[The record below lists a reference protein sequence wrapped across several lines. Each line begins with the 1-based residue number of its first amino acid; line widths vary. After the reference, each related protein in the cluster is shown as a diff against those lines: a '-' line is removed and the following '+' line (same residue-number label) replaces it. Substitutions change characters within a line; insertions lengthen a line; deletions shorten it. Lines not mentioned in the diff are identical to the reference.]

1 MYQIQNNIQ
10 NSHIYIIYFNYND
23 SQKRSEIITS
33 HELVSI
39 SNYVTNWNKNKTFI
53 VRVYADDNYKLVDTP
68 TINVDKEYNLIKD
81 SDSYGD
87 YYGKGWTKTPESN
100 FILNGNTEPTDPIP
114 PTPTEYNVT
123 LTNNISNAILTSDK
137 GITDNVTTSDAILTL
152 TAKENYVF
160 SGTPQIT
167 IAGTNYNFTKSDNL
181 YTFDLN
187 TIDISNDVTAV
198 INGGMY
204 LKITFNLTN
213 TNIYQ
218 YGIQNYTGNTNAIV
232 GVTVPSG
239 KKWNSGNVI
248 VNYDDGTSKQMSLTK
263 QYDTTH
269 SMTYYGTTL
278 SFIDTS
284 KNITSII
291 VTALA
296 DVVVGEDIEIQY
308 TVLNCSKT
316 DDSPTTLKNN
326 ASSISKIT
334 INSSE
339 GFIFKTSPTLRIVK
353 DDGNSNVYNFV
364 LNTDNNIAELEINNT
379 NLGDNFITSISV
391 NAVAEASTVV
401 TIKGFQNVYKLTKQ
415 QLNQLAKA
423 RYITRTNDYYYQRI
437 DLGKYIIALCEY
449 PFTITGD
456 EDSYI
461 VLSDIE
467 TDIIA
472 RRLNSYEFKF
482 TSEKKIINGLYKNSS
497 DISKSSIRI
506 YLPYYGYKDIDSKY
520 INTNINI
527 EIVVNVLTNTCIYK
541 ILSNDFLIDT
551 IETNIADKLPYITQI
566 TNNDISIGN
575 NNIYVNMNE
584 NKLFVIVEQ
593 YPKVEKTHNNTLKID
608 LISNINGYIR
618 GDFSHGLSIS
628 NAKIEELN
636 KIKMLFNNGVYC

>member
-1 MYQIQNNIQ
+1 MYQIQNKIP
-10 NSHIYIIYFNYND
+10 NSHVYIIYFTNSG
-23 SQKRSEIITS
+23 SQKRSDIITS

-39 SNYVTNWNKNKTFI
+39 SNYVTNWNREKTFI
-53 VRVYADDNYKLVDTP
+53 VRVYADDNYKLVEPITLTADKDYTLTKGTDT
-68 TINVDKEYNLIKD
+68 
-81 SDSYGD
+81 YGD
-87 YYGKGWTKTPESN
+87 YYGRGWSKTPDSN
-100 FILNGNTEPTDPIP
+100 FIINGNSEPTEPIP
-114 PTPTEYNVT
+114 PIPTTYNVT
-123 LTNNISNAILTSDK
+123 LNNNIKNAILTSDK

-160 SGTPQIT
+160 SGAPQIT
-167 IAGTNYNFTKSDNL
+167 INGINYNFTKGDNL

-187 TIDISNDVTAV
+187 SIDISNDVTAV

-248 VNYDDGTSKQMSLTK
+248 VNYDDSTSKQISLTR
-263 QYDTTH
+263 QYDATH
-269 SMTYYGTTL
+269 SITYYGTTL

-291 VTALA
+291 VTASA
-296 DVVVGEDIEIQY
+296 DVVIGEDIELKY
-308 TVLNCSKT
+308 TLLNCSKT

-326 ASSISKIT
+326 ASSINKIT
-334 INSSE
+334 INSTD

-353 DDGNSNVYNFV
+353 NDGNSNIYNFI
-364 LNTDNNIAELEINNT
+364 LNTDNNIAELEITDT

-401 TIKGFQNVYKLTKQ
+401 KIRGFQNVYKMTKQ
-415 QLNQLAKA
+415 QLNELAKA

-449 PFTITGD
+449 PFAIPGD

-461 VLSDIE
+461 VLGDTE

-472 RRLNSYEFKF
+472 RRLNYYEFKF

-497 DISKSSIRI
+497 DISKSTIKI
-506 YLPYYGYKDIDSKY
+506 YLPYYGFSDIDSKY
-520 INTNINI
+520 INTSIHI
-527 EIVVNVLTNTCIYK
+527 EILVNVLTNTCIYK
-541 ILSNDFLIDT
+541 IFSNDSLIET

-575 NNIYVNMNE
+575 NNVYVNMNE
-584 NKLFVIVEQ
+584 NKLFVIIEQ
-593 YPKVEKTHNNTLKID
+593 YPKVEKTYNNTLKVD
-608 LISNINGYIR
+608 LISNITGYVK
-618 GDFSHGLSIS
+618 GSFSQGLKIS

-636 KIKMLFNNGVYC
+636 NIKMLFNDGVYC